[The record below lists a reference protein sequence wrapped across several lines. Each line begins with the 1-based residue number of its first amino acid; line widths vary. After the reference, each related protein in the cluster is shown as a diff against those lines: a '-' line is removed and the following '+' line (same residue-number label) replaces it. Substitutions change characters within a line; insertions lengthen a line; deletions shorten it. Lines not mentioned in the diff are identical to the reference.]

1 MAGANMAHGAQV
13 NLLLIMKNIIFV
25 AFLPF
30 IILGNYFDCSR
41 VLGRALSMQTHAHCP

>member
-13 NLLLIMKNIIFV
+13 KLTFIRKNVIFL

-30 IILGNYFDCSR
+30 II
-41 VLGRALSMQTHAHCP
+41 